1 MPSAWSTSNLLRCFR
16 AVAFCSIAWGG
27 TTAQQ
32 LDETPFK
39 LSVSVQE
46 VSLAFSAF
54 DAHGQGIDNL
64 TKADLL
70 LEDDRTRQNIGSLT
84 YYRNLPIHAGFL
96 FDTSISM
103 MSDLRHNAEIA
114 QLYAAQILERGKDQ
128 GFVAGFDTHLTV
140 TQDWTDDPTAIST
153 GIQKLSKVSENG
165 ASATAIFDSLY
176 RTCRDRWP
184 ATRGPVTGNFI
195 MLFTDGIDDAS
206 HAELAD
212 AIGMCQRSR
221 TAIYIFTNQWNAR
234 GSSQGGKTLASLV
247 AQSGGRIFFNPREAD
262 LAADVLQIEKDQ
274 RNLYQLIYKPT
285 TLKHDG
291 EFHTVQ
297 LRSSIPKIKLLT
309 RSGYYAPSPS

>member
-1 MPSAWSTSNLLRCFR
+1 MRFRCFR
-16 AVAFCSIAWGG
+16 TVAFCLAVWGRA
-27 TTAQQ
+27 TAQQ
-32 LDETPFK
+32 PNETQFK

-70 LEDDRTRQNIGSLT
+70 LEDDRTRQNIESLT
-84 YYRNLPIHAGFL
+84 YYRDLPIHAGFL

-128 GFVAGFDTHLTV
+128 AFVAGFDTRLTI
-140 TQDWTDDPTAIST
+140 TQGWTDDPAAIDS
-153 GIQKLSKVSENG
+153 GIQKLSRVSENG

-176 RTCRDRWP
+176 RSCRDRWP
-184 ATRGPVTGNFI
+184 VTRGPVTGNFI

-206 HAELAD
+206 HAELGD
-212 AIGMCQRSR
+212 AIEMCQRSR
-221 TAIYIFTNQWNAR
+221 TAIYIFTNQRNAR

-247 AQSGGRIFFNPREAD
+247 AQSGGRIYFNPRETD

-285 TLKHDG
+285 ALEHDG
-291 EFHTVQ
+291 KFYTVQ
-297 LRSSIPKIKLLT
+297 LRSTIPKIKLLT
-309 RSGYYAPSPS
+309 RSGYYAPPPP